1 MRDYFSEE
9 ILGQKAKRDYFAE
22 EILGELPEEE
32 ELSWID
38 RLLRSIKGAA
48 PEVRLKEKVPL
59 IEAAKGL
66 LPKREVEPI
75 PQFPAGFQLAEAVTT
90 RVERPSISPEPILR
104 VPTEEERRTGLFA
117 RPAIRA
123 AEPEKAM
130 RPLGSAISKRVEKVL
145 QPGKNA
151 EENAVKDVV
160 RFAYGIPEFI
170 SSVGTGLLDAV
181 ATADTFEEL
190 MDNIVS
196 PIGRAGGEM
205 VEGIRKWFEIVSYQ
219 ISPLEGRGGYEKY
232 ERDLEEFN
240 QTPLGP
246 AISLWVAKGVAKQV
260 GGIPKIKR
268 IAEVTDYMKAQASRL
283 KETPKVVSGALPLIR
298 EPIKPTKK
306 ILGKAEME
314 LAKELKAEGVT
325 EKPRKGYR
333 FERTGP
339 GIMGGVRSVGQ
350 EASVQRVVNALKE
363 AKPLRKEQEVL
374 YSKERAA
381 KIARLMAVRKK
392 TTGEA
397 GFYAEKGQLK
407 GELPKLEFASIRSK
421 ISQTDID
428 NLFNKVRDSGFL
440 TEFEK
445 VTAREGLVKMFGEHG
460 GRVPTKGELTL
471 LEQVFPLEF
480 IETVMAKRPL
490 WTKIKE
496 AGWQLANIPRSV
508 MASFDLSFGG
518 RQGAF
523 AAPRY
528 RREFFNAWKK
538 QFKIFGSEKAY
549 QASREAL
556 TKHPDFMFAKESKI
570 SFTELGKI
578 MTKREEMFMSQWA
591 EKIPIVGKGIRA
603 SSRAYTS
610 FANQFRMDMFSRMVK
625 DAETL
630 GLNPRK
636 NPILARKTA
645 DFINNATGRGSLG
658 SFETAAV
665 VLNAFFFSPRLNM
678 ARMRL
683 LNPAYYIRQPKFVRT
698 QALKTALTASGTAVT
713 MLTLSNLIP
722 GVEAGTNPLSA
733 DFGKIKIRNTRLDI
747 LAGFGQFIRAGAQ
760 IAMGKTIST
769 VTGKETILGEGYK
782 PRTRLD
788 VALQQVE
795 YKESPIFSF
804 VTTLLK
810 GKDFEGKDV
819 SIPKEV
825 GRRFVPMV
833 IADMVEL
840 IKEDPQLLPLSI
852 PAIFGMGLQTY
863 AHPYAALAKAEK
875 EHGFMSEEW
884 KKVRDKIEESGFKY
898 KYKNYLEWKKGMLP

>member
-1 MRDYFSEE
+1 MGLFDKRAQEKDAPSTGLF
-9 ILGQKAKRDYFAE
+9 AKRQRE
-22 EILGELPEEE
+22 KEEE
-32 ELSWID
+32 EPSWLS
-38 RLLRSIKGAA
+38 RAL
-48 PEVRLKEKVPL
+48 EVRLKEKVPL
-59 IEAAKGL
+59 VEAVKGL

-75 PQFPAGFQLAEAVTT
+75 PDLPAGFQPTEAATT
-90 RVERPSISPEPILR
+90 RVEKPLIAKEPILR
-104 VPTEEERRTGLFA
+104 VPTEEERRTGIFA
-117 RPAIRA
+117 RPAIKA
-123 AEPEKAM
+123 AESEKAIEPM
-130 RPLGSAISKRVEKVL
+130 GSAIKKRIDKVL
-145 QPGKNA
+145 QPGKSA

-160 RFAYGIPEFI
+160 RFVVGIPEFI
-170 SSVGTGLLDAV
+170 SGVGTGLLDAV

-190 MDNIVS
+190 MDSIVS
-196 PIGRAGGEM
+196 PIGKAGGEM
-205 VEGIRKWFEIVSYQ
+205 AEGIRKWFELVSLQ
-219 ISPLEGRGGYEKY
+219 VSPFEGKGGYEEY
-232 ERDLEEFN
+232 ERKLEEFN
-240 QTPLGP
+240 KTPLSP
-246 AISLWVAKGVAKQV
+246 AISLYVLKGVGKQI
-260 GGIPKIKR
+260 GRIPKAKR
-268 IAEVTDYMKAQASRL
+268 ITEVTDYMKAQASRL
-283 KETPKVVSGALPLIR
+283 KETPKVVSEAPLSIV
-298 EPIKPTKK
+298 
-306 ILGKAEME
+306 
-314 LAKELKAEGVT
+314 KELKREPVM

-350 EASVQRVVNALKE
+350 EASVQRVVDALKK
-363 AKPLRKEQEVL
+363 AKPLRKEQEIL

-381 KIARLMAVRKK
+381 KIARLLAVRKK

-397 GFYAEKGQLK
+397 GHYAEKGQLR
-407 GELPKLEFASIRSK
+407 GELSKLEFESIRSK

-445 VTAREGLVKMFGEHG
+445 ITAKEGLVKMFGEHG

-508 MASFDLSFGG
+508 MASFDLSFGL
-518 RQGAF
+518 RQGAY

-528 RREFFNAWKK
+528 RKEFFNAWRK
-538 QFKIFGSEKAY
+538 QFRIFGSEKVY

-578 MTKREEMFMSQWA
+578 MTKREEAFMSAWA
-591 EKIPIVGKGIRA
+591 EKIPIVGRGIRA

-610 FANQFRMDMFSRMVK
+610 FANQFRMDIFSRMVK

-630 GLNPRK
+630 GFKPRK
-636 NPILARKTA
+636 NPYLAGQIA
-645 DFINNATGRGSLG
+645 DFVNNATGRGSLG

-665 VLNAFFFSPRLNM
+665 ALNAIFFSPRLNM
-678 ARMRL
+678 ARAKL
-683 LNPAYYIRQPKFVRT
+683 LWPPYYIKQPKFVRT
-698 QALKTALTASGTAVT
+698 QALKTVLTASGTAVT
-713 MLTLSNLIP
+713 ILTLAELTP
-722 GVEAGTNPLSA
+722 GVEAGWNPLSA
-733 DFGKIKIRNTRLDI
+733 DFGKLKIRNTRLDL
-747 LAGFGQFIRAGAQ
+747 LAGFGQFMRAGAQ

-782 PRTRLD
+782 PRTRWD
-788 VALQQVE
+788 IALQQIE
-795 YKESPIFSF
+795 YKQSPIASF
-804 VTTLLK
+804 ATTLLK
-810 GKDFEGKDV
+810 GKDFAGKDV

-840 IKEDPQLLPLSI
+840 VKEDPQLLPLSI

-863 AHPYAALAKAEK
+863 AHPYAELAKVEK

-898 KYKNYLEWKKGMLP
+898 NYKKYLEWKKGMSP